1 MTLTTTTTIE
11 GPVNFQFQVMLLR
24 NAKALCPYFEGTEPA
39 ELMQHQGTFSAKWR
53 RIENLTPTT
62 TPLAELTGAVTFPTR
77 TATQPTITDI
87 TATVQKFGNFFHLNE
102 EVDVVNFN
110 GQTAKLA
117 EVLGINAGRSLN
129 RLQRNEMEDNAVA
142 IFSGLGTGGTATSVA
157 GAGVTQSDIQT
168 TVNSLNNQDAMR
180 FTPMT
185 EGSRNIN
192 TTPVRSSYIGICH
205 VDTEEDMRSAT
216 NFVPV
221 EQYGSQVQTFAGEI
235 GIRGG
240 VRWISTTEAS
250 IDADSGATIT
260 GTSTAAGRSTSGTSY
275 DVYNSVVYGM
285 DAVGS
290 LGWGLEHVQS
300 IYKAGDRLPAVMM
313 ITKERGS
320 AGAADPLNELSSMG
334 WKSWHAAQILN
345 ANWIRVI
352 RHTSSKLAA

>member
-1 MTLTTTTTIE
+1 MTLTTTTQIE
-11 GPVNFQFQVMLLR
+11 GPVNFQFQVALLR

-39 ELMQHQGTFSAKWR
+39 EVTQNGGTFSAKWR

-77 TATQPTITDI
+77 TATQPTVTDI

-110 GQTAKLA
+110 GQTQKLA
-117 EVLGINAGRSLN
+117 EVLGINAGQSLN

-142 IFSGLGTGGTATSVA
+142 IFGGLGTGGTATSVA
-157 GAGVTQSDIQT
+157 GAGITESDIAA
-168 TVNSLNNQDAMR
+168 TVNSLNNQDALK
-180 FTPMT
+180 FTPRT

-192 TTPVRSSYIGICH
+192 TTPIRMSYWGITH
-205 VDTEEDMRSAT
+205 VDSEEDIRQLT
-216 NFVPV
+216 NFVAV
-221 EQYGSQVQTFAGEI
+221 ERYAGQTQTAPGEI
-235 GIRGG
+235 GHVGG
-240 VRWISTTEAS
+240 VRWIATTEAS

-260 GTSTAAGRSTSGTSY
+260 GTATGAGRSSAGTSY
-275 DVYNSVVYGM
+275 DVYNSVIYGR

-290 LGWGLEHVQS
+290 LGFGERHIKS
-300 IYKAGDRLPAVMM
+300 TYMAGDRLPAVMM
-313 ITKERGS
+313 ITTAKGS
-320 AGAADPLNELSSMG
+320 AGSADPLRELSSMG

-345 ANWIRVI
+345 ANWIRVV